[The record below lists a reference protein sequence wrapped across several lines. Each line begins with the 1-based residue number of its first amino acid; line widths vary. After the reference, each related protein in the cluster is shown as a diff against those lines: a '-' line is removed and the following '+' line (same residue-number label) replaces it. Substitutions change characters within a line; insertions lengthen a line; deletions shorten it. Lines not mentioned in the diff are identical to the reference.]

1 MKKICACLVVAAS
14 LAIAVPS
21 AQPVAAPDIRLV
33 LLIAV
38 DQFRY
43 DYLTRFRS
51 EYTDGFKQLLT
62 QGAVFTNANLEHYP
76 TVTAVGHATMLT
88 GATPSVSGII
98 GNDWFDRESGATVTS
113 VADTGVKPLGSP
125 TGPAASP
132 QRLLVGTIGD
142 ELKIASPLAKGA
154 PDKPRVFGVSLKDR
168 SAILPVGRGADAAY
182 WWDTKTGSFVSSTYY
197 FAEPPAWLR
206 TFNDRKAGDAHAGG
220 SWTLL
225 ATPAT
230 VLKQFPSERGAP
242 LYDAIYG
249 SPFGNEL
256 LFDFASELMSQERL
270 GKRNATDLLSVSFSS
285 NDSVGHTHGPYSP
298 QVRDIAIKTDRVI
311 GRLLAQVDK
320 SVGLQHTLVA
330 FTTDHGVAPVPE
342 AIREQGLPGGRMSNK
357 ELFGPI
363 EQALAAKYGEG
374 KWLMA
379 TAGSSPYLN
388 YELIDKLRLDPT
400 EVRRVAAAAATKIPH
415 VARVYTRDQLLL
427 GNVPNDR
434 IGGRVLRGFNAQ
446 RSGDLEII
454 LEPYWIRQAQ
464 GTTHGTPYNYDAHIP
479 LILMGRG
486 VAPGEYSNQAALND
500 LAPTLATLLAIEI
513 PAGSSGRVLSEALRP
528 AAPAPTPAPAF
539 AQKRRIGL
547 ALQGGRGRIS
557 YNESRNRRI
566 LVRCALVSASYRRR
580 TSVA

>member
-1 MKKICACLVVAAS
+1 MQKFCAIFVAAASLVVALPA
-14 LAIAVPS
+14 
-21 AQPVAAPDIRLV
+21 AQPAAGPDIRLV

-51 EYTDGFKQLLT
+51 EYTDGFKRLLT
-62 QGAVFTNANLEHYP
+62 DGAVFTNANLEHYP

-88 GATPSVSGII
+88 GATPSVHGII
-98 GNDWFDRESGATVTS
+98 GNDWFDRDSGGTVTS
-113 VADTGVKPLGSP
+113 VTDNTVTPLGSSN
-125 TGPAASP
+125 GPAGSP
-132 QRLLVGTIGD
+132 RRLLVGGIGD

-168 SAILPVGRGADAAY
+168 SAILPVGRSADAAY
-182 WWDTKTGSFVSSTYY
+182 WWDTKSGAFVTSTYY

-206 TFNDRKAGDAHAGG
+206 AFNDRKLPDARAGQA
-220 SWTLL
+220 WTALS
-225 ATPAT
+225 TPAT
-230 VLKQFPSERGAP
+230 SLKTMPTERGAA
-242 LYDAIYG
+242 LYDAVYA
-249 SPFGNEL
+249 SPFGNDL
-256 LFDFASELMSQERL
+256 LFDLACELMTQERL

-298 QVRDIAIKTDRVI
+298 QVRDIAIRTDRVI
-311 GRLLAQVDK
+311 GRLLDYVDK

-330 FTTDHGVAPVPE
+330 LTTDHGVAPVPE
-342 AIREQGLPGGRMSNK
+342 SIRDQGLSAGRMTNK

-388 YELIDKLRLDPT
+388 YELMDKLGLDAA
-400 EVRRVAAAAATKIPH
+400 EVRRVAAAAATKVPH

-434 IGGRVLRGFNAQ
+434 IGNRVLRGFNAQ

-479 LILMGRG
+479 LVLMGRG
-486 VAPGEYSNQAALND
+486 IAPGEYSNNVALND
-500 LAPTLATLLAIEI
+500 LAPTVATLLAIEI
-513 PAGSSGRVLSEALRP
+513 PAGSVGRVLSEALRP
-528 AAPAPTPAPAF
+528 PAATPPAPP
-539 AQKRRIGL
+539 
-547 ALQGGRGRIS
+547 
-557 YNESRNRRI
+557 
-566 LVRCALVSASYRRR
+566 RR
-580 TSVA
+580 TSR

>member
-21 AQPVAAPDIRLV
+21 AQPAAAPDIRLV

-76 TVTAVGHATMLT
+76 TVTAVGHATMLS

-113 VADTGVKPLGSP
+113 VTDTGVKPLGSP

-132 QRLLVGTIGD
+132 KRLLAGTIGD
-142 ELKIASPLAKGA
+142 ELKISSPLAKGA

-168 SAILPVGRGADAAY
+168 SAILAVGRGADAAY

-434 IGGRVLRGFNAQ
+434 IGGRVVARFQ
-446 RSGDLEII
+446 R
-454 LEPYWIRQAQ
+454 
-464 GTTHGTPYNYDAHIP
+464 
-479 LILMGRG
+479 
-486 VAPGEYSNQAALND
+486 AALRRPRD
-500 LAPTLATLLAIEI
+500 HSRALLD
-513 PAGSSGRVLSEALRP
+513 SSGAGHHARHAIQLRRAHP
-528 AAPAPTPAPAF
+528 PDSDGT
-539 AQKRRIGL
+539 
-547 ALQGGRGRIS
+547 
-557 YNESRNRRI
+557 
-566 LVRCALVSASYRRR
+566 RRR
-580 TSVA
+580 AR